1 MSHNQGG
8 HEQKAVLQK
17 GKQGIFRII
26 FGRTGVVAILLVA
39 QFLFLCAI
47 FQRLEHYIP
56 YFWVANIILAIAI
69 VEELMNKDENP
80 TVKLTWAVLVMAL
93 PVFGLFLYLFTQK
106 EAGHRIRNRQ
116 LAEIISES
124 RRYVPD
130 CSELMEHLK
139 EEEPELYSLAWY
151 LKENQ
156 NFPVFSNTRVK
167 YFPLGEDKFAEMLV
181 QLEAAKHFIFLE
193 YFIVKEGYMWDRVL
207 EILGKVHHE
216 GYYVKMAA
224 AWAVSV
230 CYVKFPEKTEVFLRK
245 NLLDDFTHN
254 KAIQKIRESYRVSKE
269 DKERLKE
276 LRRERVSYESGSK

>member
-39 QFLFLCAI
+39 QFLFLFAI

-56 YFWVANIILAIAI
+56 YFWVANMILAIAI

-207 EILGKVHHE
+207 EILERKARE
-216 GYYVKMAA
+216 GVEVRFLYDGTCALYLLPYSYPKKLEAMGIQAKM
-224 AWAVSV
+224 
-230 CYVKFPEKTEVFLRK
+230 
-245 NLLDDFTHN
+245 
-254 KAIQKIRESYRVSKE
+254 
-269 DKERLKE
+269 
-276 LRRERVSYESGSK
+276 